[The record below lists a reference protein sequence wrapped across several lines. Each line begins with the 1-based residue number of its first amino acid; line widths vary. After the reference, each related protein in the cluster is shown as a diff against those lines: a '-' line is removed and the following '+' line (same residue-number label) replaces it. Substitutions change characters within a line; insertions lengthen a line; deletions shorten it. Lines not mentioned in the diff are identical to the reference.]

1 MDKIT
6 EYLRYR
12 KVPAFFQRVVIDYY
26 QHLMS
31 SSRSNTV
38 EEEVIAG
45 ACGTVY
51 ARARVC
57 VCVCCNV
64 CCAMCNVACDKE
76 TTKHIAQDFS
86 YVNAPSSSGHGGAS
100 RDTPGAPFP
109 HAQAGTNATGPFLQ

>member
-38 EEEVIAG
+38 EEEVIMG
-45 ACGTVY
+45 ACCTVFVC
-51 ARARVC
+51 ARARASVC
-57 VCVCCNV
+57 VCAVR
-64 CCAMCNVACDKE
+64 CALCAVRCVMLCVIK
-76 TTKHIAQDFS
+76 K
-86 YVNAPSSSGHGGAS
+86 
-100 RDTPGAPFP
+100 R
-109 HAQAGTNATGPFLQ
+109 

>member
-38 EEEVIAG
+38 EEEVIMG
-45 ACGTVY
+45 A
-51 ARARVC
+51 
-57 VCVCCNV
+57 
-64 CCAMCNVACDKE
+64 
-76 TTKHIAQDFS
+76 
-86 YVNAPSSSGHGGAS
+86 
-100 RDTPGAPFP
+100 
-109 HAQAGTNATGPFLQ
+109 

>member
-38 EEEVIAG
+38 EEEVIMG
-45 ACGTVY
+45 ACCTVFVCAR

-57 VCVCCNV
+57 VCMRCALCAVR
-64 CCAMCNVACDKE
+64 CAMCNVVCDKE
-76 TTKHIAQDFS
+76 TMKQS
-86 YVNAPSSSGHGGAS
+86 
-100 RDTPGAPFP
+100 
-109 HAQAGTNATGPFLQ
+109 TGFLIR